1 MHCWSVRGR
10 QPRRQGTCCHKE
22 ETMNAITEATKDM
35 TYEEKLL
42 VYRLLQELHASRLE
56 KKAS

>member
-1 MHCWSVRGR
+1 MS
-10 QPRRQGTCCHKE
+10 
-22 ETMNAITEATKDM
+22 AITEATKDM

-42 VYRLLQELHASRLE
+42 VYRLLQELHAVQHNSHAERLE

>member
-1 MHCWSVRGR
+1 
-10 QPRRQGTCCHKE
+10 
-22 ETMNAITEATKDM
+22 MNAIAEATKDM

-42 VYRLLQELHASRLE
+42 VYRLLQELQAARLE

>member
-1 MHCWSVRGR
+1 
-10 QPRRQGTCCHKE
+10 
-22 ETMNAITEATKDM
+22 MNATTEATKDM

-42 VYRLLQELHASRLE
+42 VYRLLQELRSARLE

>member
-1 MHCWSVRGR
+1 MNCWSVRGR
-10 QPRRQGTCCHKE
+10 RPRCPRTCCHKE

-42 VYRLLQELHASRLE
+42 VYRLLQELHATRLE